1 MAFFKWQIKFIIIIL
16 LAMLVFNVPTI
27 YSVCDARLFCKWV
40 DGMDQNGNDFLFLG
54 TEVGA
59 KLI

>member
-1 MAFFKWQIKFIIIIL
+1 
-16 LAMLVFNVPTI
+16 MLVFNVPTI
-27 YSVCDARLFCKWV
+27 YSVCDAGLFCKWV